1 MPYYDDKNYTPEQR
15 ATYETLAVLEN
26 SARHAANVE
35 AAQKAHEA
43 RLKKDEENEK
53 LLAKFDAER
62 EAELKAETEEKRKQ
76 AAAYF
81 EQSLRDQFFAGNS
94 HVTESDFQ
102 SVLPDLRKSAMLKNM
117 ENVETA
123 ESVIR
128 NSGSYSRM

>member
-1 MPYYDDKNYTPEQR
+1 MRYYDDKNYTPERR
-15 ATYETLAVLEN
+15 AMYQHLSIVE
-26 SARHAANVE
+26 SSMQHAANLQ
-35 AAQKAHEA
+35 AAENAALEKQKTDA
-43 RLKKDEENEK
+43 ENEK

-76 AAAYF
+76 AAAHF

-128 NSGSYSRM
+128 NSGSYSAM